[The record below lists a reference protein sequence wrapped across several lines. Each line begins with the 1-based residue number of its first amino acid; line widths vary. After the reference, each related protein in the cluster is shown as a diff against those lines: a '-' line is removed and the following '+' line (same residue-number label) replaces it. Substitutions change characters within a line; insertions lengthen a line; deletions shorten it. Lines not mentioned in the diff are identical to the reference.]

1 MPGAT
6 SQPFTQART
15 TFATRLR
22 TGDTYGLL
30 LGLILATYVV
40 MAALDHGL
48 WARFIV
54 SAMLGCVLLLALHTS
69 HVRGRW
75 FHVAAALVIIVAL
88 STLVQAIVHRNGND
102 GTTFLMF
109 LLVLAAPVVILLR
122 ILRHRV
128 ISTETILGA
137 LCVYVLLGLA
147 FAGIYAGMNDVEGG
161 KFFVQHASQN
171 TIDFLYFSFVV
182 LTTLGFGDLT
192 PSPNMA
198 RIVVTFEALIG
209 QIFLVT
215 LVARLMSLYGLERDR
230 PVTVAVDVDRDGL
243 AQREVTIQLREPE
256 DDSDLEE

>member
-1 MPGAT
+1 MAGSTA
-6 SQPFTQART
+6 QPFSQART
-15 TFATRLR
+15 TFVERLR
-22 TGDTYGLL
+22 KGDTYGLL

-69 HVRGRW
+69 HVRGRALQ
-75 FHVAAALVIIVAL
+75 VATGLVVLVAL
-88 STLVQAIVHRNGND
+88 STLVQALLDRHGND

-109 LLVLAAPVVILLR
+109 VLVLAAPFVVLVR

-147 FAGIYAGMNDVEGG
+147 FAGIYGGMNDIEGG
-161 KFFVQHASQN
+161 KFFVQHTADNS
-171 TIDFLYFSFVV
+171 IDFLYFSFVV

-192 PSPNMA
+192 PAPNMA
-198 RIVVTFEALIG
+198 RVVVTFEALIG

-215 LVARLMSLYGLERDR
+215 LVARLMSLYGLDR
-230 PVTVAVDVDRDGL
+230 QRPMNVAVDVDRDGTPDTRVVL
-243 AQREVTIQLREPE
+243 QIEEPDE
-256 DDSDLEE
+256 GSDLEE